1 MHAVS
6 ADVSIGRTFWKV
18 LTPYLGVGSDAVL
31 VRETSDAVNLK
42 SEAILVPHMT
52 AGFEVRWWH
61 LGIGAETN
69 FGALASYQAQVSAV
83 F

>member
-31 VRETSDAVNLK
+31 VRETSDFAAHQK
-42 SEAILVPHMT
+42 
-52 AGFEVRWWH
+52 
-61 LGIGAETN
+61 
-69 FGALASYQAQVSAV
+69 
-83 F
+83 